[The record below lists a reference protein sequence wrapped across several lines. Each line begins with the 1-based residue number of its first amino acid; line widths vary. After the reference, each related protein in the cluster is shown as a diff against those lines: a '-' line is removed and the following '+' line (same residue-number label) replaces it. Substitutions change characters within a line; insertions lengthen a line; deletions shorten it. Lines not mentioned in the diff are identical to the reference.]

1 MIGRAPP
8 GCASLPSL
16 SLTIAV
22 AAVLSG
28 CGGISPPGPPVP
40 NQRGE
45 VPVWRRATQSKIAHI
60 VIIVQENRSFNN
72 LFYGYPGARTAT
84 YGYNSRGQKI
94 ELQPVTIATK
104 WDLEHNAKGYLASCN
119 GKGKIPGTKC
129 RMNGFDNEV
138 WACGAS
144 GEPQCPNANPP
155 YSYVPQ
161 KQTAPYFSMARQYV
175 LADEMYASDFDISS
189 FISHQYIIAGVNPD
203 HTYDYPDDAWGC
215 PGAAGDAIKVLGA
228 HRNINDTKTVFPCW
242 DPPTLGDELDD
253 AGLSWAFYAVPLK
266 TKGGGSP
273 CGSGNGPERNGDRS
287 AIWSAYQAIKH
298 ICYGTDWNADVK
310 SPPQRFLSDVK
321 DGDLATVTWVT
332 PAYRNSDH
340 GGNGSD
346 TGPSWVASLVNAIG
360 ESQFWSSTAI
370 FIFWD
375 DPGGWYDPEP
385 PAYVDNDGLGYR
397 LPLLIISPYAKRGF
411 VSHTHYEHGS
421 ILKFVEDQFGLARLS
436 ASDKRAK
443 SPQADCFDFNR
454 PPRTFVKIKAMYDTK
469 YFMNQPLDTRQPDD
483 D

>member
-1 MIGRAPP
+1 MIRQV
-8 GCASLPSL
+8 
-16 SLTIAV
+16 TIAV
-22 AAVLSG
+22 AAILCG
-28 CGGISPPGPPVP
+28 CGGIAASPGLAVP
-40 NQRGE
+40 NQRSS
-45 VPVWRRATQSKIAHI
+45 PTASRHATQSKIAHI

-72 LFYGYPGARTAT
+72 LFYGYPGAKTAT
-84 YGYNSRGQKI
+84 YGYNTNGEKI

-104 WDLEHNAKGYLASCN
+104 WDLEHNAKGYFASCN
-119 GKGKIPGTKC
+119 GTGKIPGTKC

-138 WACGAS
+138 WGCSAS
-144 GEPQCPNANPP
+144 GKPRCPNANPP
-155 YSYVPQ
+155 YSYVPR
-161 KQTAPYFSMARQYV
+161 KQTAPYFSMARQFV
-175 LADEMYASDFDISS
+175 LADEMYASNFDVSS

-203 HTYDYPDDAWGC
+203 HTYDYPDEGWGC
-215 PGAAGDAIKVLGA
+215 PGAPGDAVGVLGA
-228 HRNINDTKTVFPCW
+228 KRNTNDTGSVFPCW
-242 DPPTLGDELDD
+242 DPPTLGDELDA
-253 AGLSWAFYAVPLK
+253 AGLPWAFYAVPLG
-266 TKGGGSP
+266 TKGSGTL
-273 CGSGNGPERNGDRS
+273 CGSGSDPKLDGNDERT
-287 AIWSAYQAIKH
+287 AIWSAYQTIKH
-298 ICYGTDWNADVK
+298 ICYGPDWNADVK
-310 SPPQRFLSDVK
+310 SPPQQFLSDVK
-321 DGDLATVTWVT
+321 DGTLAAVTWVT
-332 PAYRNSDH
+332 PTYVNSDH

-421 ILKFVEDQFGLARLS
+421 ILRFVEDQFGLARLS

-454 PPRTFVKIKAMYDTK
+454 PPRKFVKIKAAYDAD
-469 YFMNQPLDTRQPDD
+469 YFIKQPLDTRPPDND
-483 D
+483 